1 MSIQCHQEKAVG
13 VSSRRD
19 TEETTVS
26 RKHKH
31 SDDDQPG
38 TSSKKKPA
46 AAPVSNKN
54 PDSWKS
60 ECLTLLKTINKCEDS
75 IPFRLPVD
83 IDEIPE
89 YFDVIEN
96 PMDLSTVKENLLS
109 DKYSNPNSLFRDLRL
124 IFSNSRT
131 FNTNKRSK
139 IYASTLRLSAMVEEK
154 MKEIIKS
161 WNSAVKHVKKSSPQ
175 QTTGTSNFT
184 SSAHSSRIIK
194 RQQRRMAATAPSSST
209 RASSRKN
216 RTGLST
222 AKTTTASHSDLNT
235 SATTVEVDEADL

>member
-75 IPFRLPVD
+75 SPFRFPVD
-83 IDEIPE
+83 PDEIPE

-96 PMDLSTVKENLLS
+96 PMDLSTVKEKLLS

-161 WNSAVKHVKKSSPQ
+161 WNSAVKHKKSSPR
-175 QTTGTSNFT
+175 QTTSNLT

-194 RQQRRMAATAPSSST
+194 RQQRRMAATAPSSSI